1 MSFVELKTDS
11 RASPGA
17 VSSGRMVG
25 KRVSVQQSRPSWQ
38 PGGFRCSDC
47 GRSGPGFPVLA
58 VRVPKWRGSIG
69 LFVVFTTKYSGKLS
83 VRRFR
88 WGPDCTETRFAA
100 NGPVKTAPKRVF
112 LPPGASGLHRN
123 PPSRHRRR
131 ESGRSSGTGPR
142 DIASPPL
149 PSSAPRAPL
158 TSSASPAPRAPRPG
172 GCSRRTPLVLAG
184 VPPAP
189 PPRAP
194 AHAPHPRPFR
204 LFRFPAN
211 LRYVA
216 VQGRILLA
224 QGGATRGFAPAKR
237 HRCR

>member
-17 VSSGRMVG
+17 VSSGRMAG
-25 KRVSVQQSRPSWQ
+25 KRVSVQQSRPAWQ
-38 PGGFRCSDC
+38 PDGFRCSDC
-47 GRSGPGFPVLA
+47 GRSRFGFPVLA
-58 VRVPKWRGSIG
+58 VRAPKRRGLIG
-69 LFVVFTTKYSGKLS
+69 LSVVFTTKFSGKLG

-100 NGPVKTAPKRVF
+100 NAPARTAPKRVF

-123 PPSRHRRR
+123 PPSRHRWR

-149 PSSAPRAPL
+149 PSSAPAPRAPL

-189 PPRAP
+189 LPRPRAP
-194 AHAPHPRPFR
+194 PPRSRRPRPFR

-211 LRYVA
+211 LCHA
-216 VQGRILLA
+216 LA
-224 QGGATRGFAPAKR
+224 
-237 HRCR
+237 

>member
-1 MSFVELKTDS
+1 MSFVELETDS

-17 VSSGRMVG
+17 VSSGRMAG
-25 KRVSVQQSRPSWQ
+25 KRVSVQQSRPAWQ
-38 PGGFRCSDC
+38 PDGFRCSDC
-47 GRSGPGFPVLA
+47 GRSRFGFPVLA
-58 VRVPKWRGSIG
+58 VRAPKRRGLIG
-69 LFVVFTTKYSGKLS
+69 LSVVFTTKYSGKLG

-100 NGPVKTAPKRVF
+100 NAPARTAPKRVF

-123 PPSRHRRR
+123 PPSRHRWR

-149 PSSAPRAPL
+149 PSSAPAPRAPL
-158 TSSASPAPRAPRPG
+158 TSSASPAPRAPEGVPA
-172 GCSRRTPLVLAG
+172 RTPLVLAG

-189 PPRAP
+189 PPR
-194 AHAPHPRPFR
+194 PRPRLFR

-211 LRYVA
+211 LRHMA